1 MTDRSRWEYAVR
13 PDGSLALYRNGA
25 TAGFFGRQFGF
36 LRMEHPPAA
45 NGVRKGVV
53 VTLLPPRDRGG
64 RTEMDPALAVTGD
77 GIWL

>member
-1 MTDRSRWEYAVR
+1 MTEPSKTAQARWEYAVR
-13 PDGSLALYRNGA
+13 TDGSLALYRNGA

-53 VTLLPPRDRGG
+53 VTLLPRE
-64 RTEMDPALAVTGD
+64 TEVVERKWTRR
-77 GIWL
+77 